1 MNYHLITYNLVNNC
15 LFFFIYERCERG
27 DIIFSSCLN
36 VSAPRKKQQAE
47 RLHDEIN
54 CDGHALI
61 KGLSTFFIQNDSWFV
76 IVLHIHPRAAY
87 VPHVNFGTQCALY
100 NCVALRCE
108 SRMNNCWPLIECII
122 FVLTDRQLYIYV
134 SGHTEKTITRRL
146 LANRNWP
153 ITHSLKQWFAH
164 DHSMC
169 LIGIH

>member
-61 KGLSTFFIQNDSWFV
+61 KGLSTFLFKMTLDLWLCCIS
-76 IVLHIHPRAAY
+76 IRAQHMFPMSILAL
-87 VPHVNFGTQCALY
+87 NGALY
-100 NCVALRCE
+100 NCVALRDAKA
-108 SRMNNCWPLIECII
+108 MNNCWPLIECII
-122 FVLTDRQLYIYV
+122 FVLADRQLYICV
-134 SGHTEKTITRRL
+134 RTNGENNNAAFVGK
-146 LANRNWP
+146 
-153 ITHSLKQWFAH
+153 
-164 DHSMC
+164 
-169 LIGIH
+169 